1 MKYRRERLFLK
12 VLLPAYKRELL
23 TFNLWNEREKEVV
36 RLVFLEKRSI
46 DNIIMNG
53 LMNGERTTLF
63 NIKKNALLKL
73 KNWIKTT
80 QKTEYKLIYKNLI
93 C

>member
-1 MKYRRERLFLK
+1 MKYRRERLFLR
-12 VLLPAYKRELL
+12 VLLPPYKRELL
-23 TFNLWNEREKEVV
+23 SFNFWNDKEKEII

-46 DNIIMNG
+46 DNIIING
-53 LMNGERTTLF
+53 LMKGERTTLF

>member
-23 TFNLWNEREKEVV
+23 TFNLWNEREKEIV

-53 LMNGERTTLF
+53 LMKGERTTLF
-63 NIKKNALLKL
+63 NLKRNALLKL
-73 KNWIKTT
+73 KKWIKTT

>member
-12 VLLPAYKRELL
+12 VLLPVYKRELL
-23 TFNLWNEREKEVV
+23 TFNFWNDKEKEIIK
-36 RLVFLEKRSI
+36 LVFLDKKSI
-46 DNIIMNG
+46 DNIIINN
-53 LMNGERTTLF
+53 LMPGERTTLY
-63 NIKKNALLKL
+63 NLKRSALLKL

-80 QKTEYKLIYKNLI
+80 SKTEYKLIYKNLI

>member
-36 RLVFLEKRSI
+36 KLVFLEKRSI

-53 LMNGERTTLF
+53 LMKGERTTLF
-63 NIKKNALLKL
+63 NLKRNALLKL

>member
-53 LMNGERTTLF
+53 LMKGERTTLF
-63 NIKKNALLKL
+63 NLKKNALLKL

>member
-23 TFNLWNEREKEVV
+23 TFNLWNEREKEII

-53 LMNGERTTLF
+53 LMKGERTTLF
-63 NIKKNALLKL
+63 NLKRNALLKL
-73 KNWIKTT
+73 KKWIKNTS
-80 QKTEYKLIYKNLI
+80 KTEYKLIYKNLI

>member
-23 TFNLWNEREKEVV
+23 TFNFWNDKEKEIIK
-36 RLVFLEKRSI
+36 LVFLDKKSI

-53 LMNGERTTLF
+53 LMKGERTTLF
-63 NIKKNALLKL
+63 NLKRSALLKL
-73 KNWIKTT
+73 KKWIKITS
-80 QKTEYKLIYKNLI
+80 KTEYKLIYKNLI

>member
-23 TFNLWNEREKEVV
+23 TFNLWNEREKEIV

-53 LMNGERTTLF
+53 LMKGERTTLF
-63 NIKKNALLKL
+63 NLKRNALLKL
-73 KNWIKTT
+73 KKWVKTT
-80 QKTEYKLIYKNLI
+80 SKTEYKLIYKNLI

>member
-23 TFNLWNEREKEVV
+23 TFNLWNEREKEIV

-53 LMNGERTTLF
+53 LMKGERTTLF
-63 NIKKNALLKL
+63 NLKKNALLKL

>member
-53 LMNGERTTLF
+53 LMKGERTTLF